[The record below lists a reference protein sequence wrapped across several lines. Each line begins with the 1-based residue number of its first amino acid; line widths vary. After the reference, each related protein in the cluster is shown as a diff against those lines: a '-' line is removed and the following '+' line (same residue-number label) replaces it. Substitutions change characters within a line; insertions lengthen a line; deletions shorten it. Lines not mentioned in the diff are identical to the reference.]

1 MKYIKITTIV
11 FTLSFI
17 LSSCS
22 STFSHSRLAF
32 LGTNLTTF
40 SSGKEMKNY
49 INYASNG
56 EGNFTV
62 VLENDIGEEMD
73 SWDEIFDDIADNSKV
88 FAYNRPGYD
97 GSTNL
102 SSPRDPEQ
110 IANELRKVL
119 KITKMKPPFIL
130 VGHGIGGYYTLSY
143 VEHYPK
149 EVAGIILIETPNPK
163 FLGLCDEKGVK
174 GCDRFASIEN
184 QLPFHVK
191 KEYLASK
198 EFFLPNDIGNIPL
211 AIVSRTPTISL
222 SKSKELRT
230 LWFETQRDLTLLS
243 TDSKHFIAKHAGRY
257 VQTDEPKTVL
267 DAIKWIKSE
276 YTKKHNQKYK

>member
-11 FTLSFI
+11 FMLSFI

-22 STFSHSRLAF
+22 STFSHSKLAF

-49 INYASNG
+49 INYASTG

-73 SWDEIFDDIADNSKV
+73 SWDEIFDDIANDSKV
-88 FAYNRPGYD
+88 IAYNRPGYD

-102 SSPRDPEQ
+102 STPKTTSQ
-110 IANELRKVL
+110 IANNLRTL
-119 KITKMKPPFIL
+119 LRTTKASPPFIL
-130 VGHGIGGYYTLSY
+130 VGHGIGGHYMISY
-143 VEHYPK
+143 AEQYPK
-149 EVAGIILIETPNPK
+149 EVAGVILIETPNPK

-198 EFFLPNDIGNIPL
+198 EIFLPNDIGNIPL
-211 AIVSRTPTISL
+211 AVVSRTPTISL

-257 VQTDEPKTVL
+257 VQSDEPQTVL

-276 YTKKHNQKYK
+276 YTKQHNQE